1 MRQTDRKGAIIV
13 TILAVMVLAC
23 VLIICAFMG
32 SDKQTASAET
42 ILNTDNFTLNYG
54 RIEGIGYAT
63 APYVVV
69 IEYYDT
75 EETTTGVS
83 KIKTAIIEDNG
94 QAVLKINNVVS
105 EPSNN
110 ALIGKYLLN
119 INAEDSGYIRAFSLS
134 ANIQSDNEIL
144 RTNYG
149 VGYFN
154 TEWTGIDIPYGT
166 NYNATVT
173 GDYVF
178 LGINTKEAG
187 VLIIENSRIT
197 SQNYIKYPVVFC
209 LTADESN
216 FPTPNTGGSGAPL
229 RIDQVLYSASPL
241 YKIERNTENIR
252 FEGYREGLA
261 YADNRV
267 NTRSAS
273 YIAGYNAGAEGNLTF
288 LNMLTAV
295 VDAPVKAIAGI
306 FNIEILGYNML
317 YFITGL
323 LTIGL
328 VFFIVRKL
336 GGGL

>member
-1 MRQTDRKGAIIV
+1 MRQTDRKGAIIG
-13 TILAVMVLAC
+13 TILTVMVLAC

-32 SDKQTASAET
+32 SDEQTASAET
-42 ILNTDNFTLNYG
+42 ILNTDNFTLRYG
-54 RIEGIGYAT
+54 RIESFQVADR
-63 APYVVV
+63 PYTVV
-69 IEYYDT
+69 IEYYDS
-75 EETTTGVS
+75 EETVTGVS

-94 QAVLKINNVVS
+94 QGVFKINNAYAMPL
-105 EPSNN
+105 ENI
-110 ALIGKYLLN
+110 LIGKFILN
-119 INAEDSGYIRAFSLS
+119 INAEDSQYIQRFSIS
-134 ANIQSDNEIL
+134 VNIQSDNDIL
-144 RTNYG
+144 RENYG

-154 TEWTGIDIPYGT
+154 TERTGIDIPYGT
-166 NYNATVT
+166 NYNATVP

-178 LGINTKEAG
+178 LGIRTLESG
-187 VLIIENSRIT
+187 VIIIQNSKVVNPNNIM
-197 SQNYIKYPVVFC
+197 YPVVFC
-209 LTADESN
+209 LTANESN

-241 YKIERNTENIR
+241 YKIELNTENIR

-295 VDAPVKAIAGI
+295 VDAPVKAVAGI
-306 FNIEILGYNML
+306 FDIEILGYNML
-317 YFITGL
+317 GFVSGL
-323 LTIGL
+323 LTLGL
-328 VFFIVRKL
+328 IFFIIRKL